1 MFSVKLEVG
10 GAMTTV
16 VPRPADI
23 LVPKWFCSRPA
34 DLDITVISLL
44 IKLKYYCQNR
54 IHRGVGGGGGGG
66 GSAAASAK
74 VRKHSKNYLKYKEL
88 PTSKDVDA
96 YTPAWCMGH

>member
-10 GAMTTV
+10 RAMTTV
-16 VPRPADI
+16 VLRPADI

-44 IKLKYYCQNR
+44 NSNIIVKAGFT
-54 IHRGVGGGGGGG
+54 GVSGGG

-74 VRKHSKNYLKYKEL
+74 VRKHSKNDLKYKEL